1 MTPKKYT
8 SKIEFNKQYNS
19 LDIEVKYERAY
30 SKEEEEQI
38 RDYFHWRAKQ
48 RGDIVARGDIQVHPQ
63 SGDITEEI
71 ISFRACIGREI
82 YLGLKRVQKN
92 APYVFPLLIKDL
104 NKYQESNPDKTEL
117 VKHTIRG
124 LEKIIK
130 KDLQKQ
136 KNL

>member
-19 LDIEVKYERAY
+19 LDIEVKYERVY